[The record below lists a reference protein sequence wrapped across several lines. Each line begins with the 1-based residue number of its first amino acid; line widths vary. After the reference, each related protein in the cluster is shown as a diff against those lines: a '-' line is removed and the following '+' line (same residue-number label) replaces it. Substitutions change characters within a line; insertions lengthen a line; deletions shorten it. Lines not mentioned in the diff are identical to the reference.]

1 MKPADQPEAEPVR
14 GAPGILPE
22 AQLYA
27 LFFISGFAAILY
39 QLIWQRALFT
49 LYGTSSEA
57 VTVVVTVFMLGLG
70 LGSLAG
76 GALSR
81 TARLPLPVLF
91 AMAEVVI
98 GAFGLASLPL
108 FRWVASLTPAAA
120 GMQVGLPAFA
130 LLLLPTLCMGATL
143 PLLAA
148 YAIARVH
155 SVGRA
160 LGMLY
165 FVNTLGSAAGCVA
178 AAAFAFGALGQSGSV
193 LLAAA
198 ANFAAAAWVLA
209 ASRGRAHRP
218 ESP

>member
-1 MKPADQPEAEPVR
+1 VTPAHGERRV
-14 GAPGILPE
+14 LPE

-27 LFFISGFAAILY
+27 IFFVSGFAAILY

-49 LYGTSSEA
+49 LYGTSSES

-81 TARLPLPVLF
+81 HPRLPLPVLF
-91 AMAEVVI
+91 ALAEVAI

-120 GMQVGLPAFA
+120 GMEVGLPAFA
-130 LLLLPTLCMGATL
+130 LLLVPTLCMGATL

-148 YAIARVH
+148 YAIARLQ

-165 FVNTLGSAAGCVA
+165 FVNTLGSAAGCIA
-178 AAAFAFGALGQSGSV
+178 AAAYAFGALGQSGSV
-193 LLAAA
+193 ILAAA
-198 ANFAAAAWVLA
+198 ANFFAALWVLA
-209 ASRGRAHRP
+209 AARRARHNA
-218 ESP
+218 

>member
-1 MKPADQPEAEPVR
+1 MTPAHPERRVLPV
-14 GAPGILPE
+14 

-27 LFFISGFAAILY
+27 IFFISGFAAILY

-49 LYGTSSEA
+49 LYGTSSES

-76 GALSR
+76 GALSHHP
-81 TARLPLPVLF
+81 RLPLPVLF
-91 AMAEVVI
+91 ALAEVAI

-108 FRWVASLTPAAA
+108 FRWVGALTPAAA
-120 GMQVGLPAFA
+120 GMAVGLPAFA
-130 LLLLPTLCMGATL
+130 LLLVPTLCMGATL

-148 YAIARVH
+148 YAIARLQ
-155 SVGRA
+155 SVGLA

-165 FVNTLGSAAGCVA
+165 FVNTLGSAAGCVV
-178 AAAFAFGALGQSGSV
+178 AAAFVFDALGQSGSV
-193 LLAAA
+193 QLAAA

-209 ASRGRAHRP
+209 AARRAR
-218 ESP
+218 SNA

>member
-1 MKPADQPEAEPVR
+1 MSASGMKPAPAGR
-14 GAPGILPE
+14 GVLPE

-27 LFFISGFAAILY
+27 IFFVSGFAAILY

-81 TARLPLPVLF
+81 SARFPLPLLF
-91 AMAEVVI
+91 ALAEVVI

-108 FRWVASLTPAAA
+108 FRWVASLTPGAA

-130 LLLLPTLCMGATL
+130 LLLVPTLCMGATL

-148 YAIARVH
+148 YAIARLH

-178 AAAFAFGALGQSGSV
+178 AAVYAFGALGQSGSV
-193 LLAAA
+193 QLAAA
-198 ANFAAAAWVLA
+198 ANFAAAAWVIA
-209 ASRGRAHRP
+209 ASRHRANRP
-218 ESP
+218 QAR

>member
-1 MKPADQPEAEPVR
+1 MNPAHAER
-14 GAPGILPE
+14 RILPE

-27 LFFISGFAAILY
+27 IFFISGFAAILY
-39 QLIWQRALFT
+39 QLVWQRALFT
-49 LYGTSSEA
+49 LYGTSSES

-81 TARLPLPVLF
+81 NPRLPLPVLF
-91 AMAEVVI
+91 ALAEVAI

-120 GMQVGLPAFA
+120 GMEVGLPAFA
-130 LLLLPTLCMGATL
+130 LLLVPTMCMGATL

-148 YAIARVH
+148 YAIARLH

-165 FVNTLGSAAGCVA
+165 FVNTLGSAAGCVVA
-178 AAAFAFGALGQSGSV
+178 AAYAFGALGQSGSV
-193 LLAAA
+193 QLAAA

-209 ASRGRAHRP
+209 AARRAR
-218 ESP
+218 SNA

>member
-1 MKPADQPEAEPVR
+1 VKTAS
-14 GAPGILPE
+14 GPGGVLPE

-27 LFFISGFAAILY
+27 IFFVSGFAAILY

-49 LYGTSSEA
+49 LYGTSSES

-81 TARLPLPVLF
+81 TSRVPLPVLF
-91 AMAEVVI
+91 ALAEGVI
-98 GAFGLASLPL
+98 GVFGLASLPL

-120 GMQVGLPAFA
+120 GMEVGLPAFA

-148 YAIARVH
+148 YAIARLH

-178 AAAFAFGALGQSGSV
+178 AAAYVFGALGQSGSV
-193 LLAAA
+193 QLAAA

-209 ASRGRAHRP
+209 AWRRPRPTGNGTTRA
-218 ESP
+218 